1 MGPRLALET
10 SELLAAE
17 EMQDLELDQVG
28 FRGNKLNKM
37 KKKKSKYIYIYLYLY
52 TYVYISGVLLLC
64 P

>member
-10 SELLAAE
+10 SELSAAE

-37 KKKKSKYIYIYLYLY
+37 KKKNLNTYIFIYIYIHM
-52 TYVYISGVLLLC
+52 YIYGVLLLC